1 MSLKLEVLY
10 KESPVFDMLVME
22 YSRYGVNHRING
34 PAIVWGDGDYHWFQ
48 YGTSTHY
55 EYGDWAGI
63 DNNAEI

>member
-1 MSLKLEVLY
+1 
-10 KESPVFDMLVME
+10 ME